1 MKNMNFMSN
10 MSRMMHMSELKLK
23 KYSPEILVVTGVVGV
38 VASAVMACKAT
49 TKVDEIL
56 ADTRTQVDKIHEVI
70 NNDELRMKKET
81 KVVVDE
87 NGTETITTED
97 VVVYSEEDSKK
108 DLAIVYTQTAMKFA
122 KLYGPSVLLGAASI
136 GCILAS
142 HRILNKR
149 NAALAA
155 AYSIVDKGFKEYR
168 SRVIDRF
175 GEETDK
181 ELKYNIKAEEIEEKV
196 IDENGEEKVE
206 KKVVPVA
213 NPTGYSDYAKFYDDG
228 CAGWSKDPELNLMF
242 LKRQQ
247 NYANDKLKQQG
258 HLFLNDVYE
267 MLGIPHTKAGQIVGW
282 IYNEKNPNGDNYI
295 DFGIY
300 DVHSSGA
307 RDFVNGYERTILL
320 DFNVDGNIL
329 DLI

>member
-1 MKNMNFMSN
+1 MKNTGFMAN
-10 MSRMMHMSELKLK
+10 MTRMLHMSELKLK

-49 TKVDEIL
+49 TKVNDIL
-56 ADTRTQVDKIHEVI
+56 VDTKNQVDKIHEVI
-70 NNDELRMKKET
+70 SSDELRFKEET
-81 KVVVDE
+81 KVTVEE
-87 NGTETITTED
+87 NGQQTITTEK
-97 VVVYSEEDSKK
+97 VEVYSEEDSKR
-108 DLAIVYTQTAMKFA
+108 DLAIVYTQTAMKFV

-142 HRILNKR
+142 HHILNKR

-168 SRVIDRF
+168 SRVADRF
-175 GEETDK
+175 GEAVDK

-206 KKVVPVA
+206 KKVVSVA
-213 NPTGYSDYAKFYDDG
+213 NTTGYSDYAKFYDDG
-228 CAGWSKDPELNLMF
+228 CTGWTKNPELNLMF

-247 NYANDKLKQQG
+247 RYANDLLKTQG
-258 HLFLNDVYE
+258 YVFLNDVYE
-267 MLGIPHTKAGQIVGW
+267 MLGIHKTKAGQIVGW
-282 IYNEKNPNGDNYI
+282 VYDEKNPNGDNYI

-300 DVHSSGA
+300 DVHSAQA

>member
-1 MKNMNFMSN
+1 MKNTGFMYN

-23 KYSPEILVVTGVVGV
+23 KHSPEILVVTGIVGI

-56 ADTRTQVDKIHEVI
+56 ADTKTQVDKIHEVM
-70 NNDELRMKKET
+70 NNDNIRFKEET
-81 KVVVDE
+81 TITVDE
-87 NGTETITTED
+87 DGNQTTAVEK
-97 VVVYSEEDSKK
+97 VEVYTEEDSKK
-108 DLAIVYTQTAMKFA
+108 DLAIVYGRAAMKFIR
-122 KLYGPSVLLGAASI
+122 LYGPSVALGVASI

-142 HRILNKR
+142 HRILSKR

-168 SRVIDRF
+168 SRVVDRF
-175 GEETDK
+175 GEEVDK
-181 ELKYNIKAEEIEEKV
+181 ELKYDIKAEEIEEKV

-206 KKVVPVA
+206 KKIVSVA
-213 NPTGYSDYAKFYDDG
+213 NPTGYSDYAKFFDDG
-228 CAGWSKDPELNLMF
+228 CTGWSKDPETNLMF
-242 LKRQQ
+242 LKCQQ
-247 NYANDKLKQQG
+247 RYANDLLKARG
-258 HLFLNDVYE
+258 YVFLNDIYE
-267 MLGIPHTKAGQIVGW
+267 MLGINKTKAGQIVGW
-282 IYNEKNPNGDNYI
+282 IYDEKNPNGDNYI

-300 DVHSSGA
+300 DIHSA
-307 RDFVNGYERTILL
+307 PTRNFVNGVERTILL

>member
-1 MKNMNFMSN
+1 MKFEGIFSN
-10 MSRMMHMSELKLK
+10 MTRMMHRSELKLK

-49 TKVDEIL
+49 TKVNEIL
-56 ADTRTQVDKIHEVI
+56 TETKAEVDKVHEVM
-70 NNDELRMKKET
+70 NNDELRVKEET
-81 KVVVDE
+81 KITIDE
-87 NGTETITTED
+87 NGNQTTTVEK
-97 VVVYSEEDSKK
+97 VEVYSEEDSKK
-108 DLAIVYTQTAMKFA
+108 DLAIIYTRSAMKFV

-136 GCILAS
+136 GCIFAS
-142 HRILNKR
+142 HNILNKR

-175 GEETDK
+175 GNDVDK

-196 IDENGEEKVE
+196 VDENGEEKVE
-206 KKVVPVA
+206 KKIVSVA
-213 NPTGYSDYAKFYDDG
+213 NTTEYSDYAKFYDCG
-228 CAGWSKDPELNLMF
+228 CTGWTKDPELNLMF

-247 NYANDKLKQQG
+247 RYANDKLKADG
-258 HLFLNDVYE
+258 YLFLNDVYE
-267 MLGIPHTKAGQIVGW
+267 MLGINKTKAGQIVGW
-282 IYNEKNPNGDNYI
+282 VYNEKNPNGDNYI

-300 DVHSSGA
+300 DIHSPST